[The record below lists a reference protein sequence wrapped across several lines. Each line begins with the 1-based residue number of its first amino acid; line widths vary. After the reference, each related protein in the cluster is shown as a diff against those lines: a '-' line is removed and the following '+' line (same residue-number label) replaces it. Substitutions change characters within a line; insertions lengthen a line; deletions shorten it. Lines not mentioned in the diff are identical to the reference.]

1 MSVCSSGVQRRKK
14 LENKQKFV
22 FDEKDVVAP
31 PPRAAVRSSV
41 QVKPYFFFMLFA
53 FIPISISA
61 PKDRLARAREGKDG
75 RPPRFD
81 PVLDEVAAKLEK
93 EVSKCSALCCEI
105 LLTNLSSVSCL
116 SKQVARI
123 KLGEKSATEIGEC
136 LKAKTAHQG
145 GKAGKAPVNFGL
157 KPSYAVDYRK
167 VRISQCSL
175 LYMLFL

>member
-1 MSVCSSGVQRRKK
+1 M
-14 LENKQKFV
+14 
-22 FDEKDVVAP
+22 
-31 PPRAAVRSSV
+31 
-41 QVKPYFFFMLFA
+41 
-53 FIPISISA
+53 
-61 PKDRLARAREGKDG
+61 ARAREGKDG

-93 EVSKCSALCCEI
+93 EVSKCSALSCEI
-105 LLTNLSSVSCL
+105 LLTNLSSISCL

-145 GKAGKAPVNFGL
+145 GKAGKAPANFGL

-167 VRISQCSL
+167 VRIS
-175 LYMLFL
+175 

>member
-1 MSVCSSGVQRRKK
+1 MCSSGVQRRKK

-116 SKQVARI
+116 
-123 KLGEKSATEIGEC
+123 
-136 LKAKTAHQG
+136 
-145 GKAGKAPVNFGL
+145 P
-157 KPSYAVDYRK
+157 
-167 VRISQCSL
+167 
-175 LYMLFL
+175 